1 MSWPLEGFEIAVQ
14 DALKERF
21 DRDEFIRKAIPKG
34 KAELI
39 EALQKFEKDTKE
51 YWDCYCRILK
61 EYWNCYCRIL
71 AENGCERFAK
81 SSIEH
86 FDFNSTDTLSIMRE
100 GGDIRFWA
108 KHKPSISAESTT
120 IFDIT
125 LEGDKIIVTE
135 FNSEINLPTLYFWR
149 DHINDNF
156 QSRYLSRLVERAR
169 GVKCD

>member
-1 MSWPLEGFEIAVQ
+1 MSWTLEGFEIAVQ

-21 DRDEFIRKAIPKG
+21 ERDEVNRKAIPKG

-51 YWDCYCRILK
+51 YWDCYCRIL
-61 EYWNCYCRIL
+61 

-86 FDFNSTDTLSIMRE
+86 FDFTPTDTLSIMRE
-100 GGDIRFWA
+100 GGNIRFWA
-108 KHKPSISAESTT
+108 KQKPSISAEATT
-120 IFDIT
+120 IFDIS
-125 LEGDKIIVTE
+125 LEGGKIIVTY

-149 DHINDNF
+149 DHINDNL
-156 QSRYLSRLVERAR
+156 QSRYFSRLVERAR
-169 GVKCD
+169 GVKHD

>member
-1 MSWPLEGFEIAVQ
+1 MRWWPLEGFEIAVQ

-21 DRDEFIRKAIPKG
+21 EREEFNRKAIPKG

-39 EALQKFEKDTKE
+39 EALQKFATDTKE
-51 YWDCYCRILK
+51 YWD
-61 EYWNCYCRIL
+61 CYCRIL

-100 GGDIRFWA
+100 GENMRFWA
-108 KHKPSISAESTT
+108 KQKPFMSTESIT
-120 IFDIT
+120 IFDIS
-125 LEGDKIIVTE
+125 LEGDEVIVTE
-135 FNSEINLPTLYFWR
+135 FNSEIDLPTLSFWR
-149 DHINDNF
+149 DHIDDNF
-156 QSRYLSRLVERAR
+156 QSRYFSRLVERAR

>member
-21 DRDEFIRKAIPKG
+21 DRDEFNRKAIPKG
-34 KAELI
+34 KAKLI

-51 YWDCYCRILK
+51 YWDCYCRILS
-61 EYWNCYCRIL
+61 
-71 AENGCERFAK
+71 ENDCERFVK

-86 FDFNSTDTLSIMRE
+86 FDFPPTNTLSIMRE

-108 KHKPSISAESTT
+108 KQKLSMSAESTT
-120 IFDIT
+120 VFDIS
-125 LEGDKIIVTE
+125 LEGDKIIVTY

-149 DHINDNF
+149 DHIDDNF
-156 QSRYLSRLVERAR
+156 QSRYFSRLVERAR
-169 GVKCD
+169 GVEHD

>member
-1 MSWPLEGFEIAVQ
+1 MSWPLEGFELAVQ

-21 DRDEFIRKAIPKG
+21 DLDEFNRKAIPKG

-51 YWDCYCRILK
+51 YWDCYYRILS
-61 EYWNCYCRIL
+61 
-71 AENGCERFAK
+71 ENGCESFAK
-81 SSIEH
+81 SCIEH
-86 FDFNSTDTLSIMRE
+86 FDFTSTNTLSIMRE

-108 KHKPSISAESTT
+108 KQKPSMPAESTT
-120 IFDIT
+120 VFDIS
-125 LEGDKIIVTE
+125 LEGDKIIVTY

-149 DHINDNF
+149 DHIDDNF

-169 GVKCD
+169 GVKHD

>member
-1 MSWPLEGFEIAVQ
+1 MSWPLEGFELAVQ

-21 DRDEFIRKAIPKG
+21 DRDEFNRKAIPKG

-51 YWDCYCRILK
+51 YWDCYYRILS
-61 EYWNCYCRIL
+61 
-71 AENGCERFAK
+71 ENGCERFAK

-86 FDFNSTDTLSIMRE
+86 FDFTSTDTLSIMRE
-100 GGDIRFWA
+100 GRYIRFWA
-108 KHKPSISAESTT
+108 KQKPSMSAESTT
-120 IFDIT
+120 IFDIS
-125 LEGDKIIVTE
+125 LEGDKITVTY

-149 DHINDNF
+149 DHIDDNF

-169 GVKCD
+169 GVKHD

>member
-1 MSWPLEGFEIAVQ
+1 MSWTLEGFEIAVQ

-21 DRDEFIRKAIPKG
+21 ERDEVNRKAIPKG

-51 YWDCYCRILK
+51 YWDCYCRIL
-61 EYWNCYCRIL
+61 

-86 FDFNSTDTLSIMRE
+86 FDFTSTDTLSIMRE
-100 GGDIRFWA
+100 GGNIRFWA
-108 KHKPSISAESTT
+108 KQKPSISAEATT
-120 IFDIT
+120 IFDIS
-125 LEGDKIIVTE
+125 LEGDKIIVTY

-149 DHINDNF
+149 DHINDNL
-156 QSRYLSRLVERAR
+156 QSRYFSRLVERAR
-169 GVKCD
+169 GVKRD

>member
-21 DRDEFIRKAIPKG
+21 ERDEFNHKAIPKG

-39 EALQKFEKDTKE
+39 EALQKFGKDTKE
-51 YWDCYCRILK
+51 YWD
-61 EYWNCYCRIL
+61 CYCRIL

-86 FDFNSTDTLSIMRE
+86 FDFTSTDTLSIMRE
-100 GGDIRFWA
+100 GRNIRFWA
-108 KHKPSISAESTT
+108 KQKPSMFTESTT
-120 IFDIT
+120 IFDIS
-125 LEGDKIIVTE
+125 LEGDKIIVTY
-135 FNSEINLPTLYFWR
+135 FNSEINLPTLSFWR
-149 DHINDNF
+149 DHIDDNF
-156 QSRYLSRLVERAR
+156 QSRYFSRLVERAR

>member
-1 MSWPLEGFEIAVQ
+1 MSWPLEGFELAVQ

-21 DRDEFIRKAIPKG
+21 DRDEFNRKAIPKG

-51 YWDCYCRILK
+51 YWDCYCRILS
-61 EYWNCYCRIL
+61 
-71 AENGCERFAK
+71 ENGCERFAK

-86 FDFNSTDTLSIMRE
+86 FDFTSTNTLSIMRE

-108 KHKPSISAESTT
+108 KQKTSMSAESTNV
-120 IFDIT
+120 FDIS

-135 FNSEINLPTLYFWR
+135 FDSEISLPTLHFWK
-149 DHINDNF
+149 DHINEGF

-169 GVKCD
+169 GVKHD

>member
-21 DRDEFIRKAIPKG
+21 DRDEFNRKAIPKG

-39 EALQKFEKDTKE
+39 EALQKFEKATKE
-51 YWDCYCRILK
+51 YWDCYCHILS
-61 EYWNCYCRIL
+61 
-71 AENGCERFAK
+71 ENDCERFVK

-86 FDFNSTDTLSIMRE
+86 FDFPPTNTLSIMRE

-108 KHKPSISAESTT
+108 KQKPSMSAESTT
-120 IFDIT
+120 VFDIS

-149 DHINDNF
+149 DHIDDNF

-169 GVKCD
+169 GVKHD

>member
-21 DRDEFIRKAIPKG
+21 ERDEFNHKAIPKG

-51 YWDCYCRILK
+51 YWDCYCRIL
-61 EYWNCYCRIL
+61 

-86 FDFNSTDTLSIMRE
+86 FDFTSTDTLSIMRE
-100 GGDIRFWA
+100 GRNVRFWA
-108 KHKPSISAESTT
+108 KQKPSMFTESTT
-120 IFDIT
+120 IFDIS
-125 LEGDKIIVTE
+125 LEGDKIIVTY
-135 FNSEINLPTLYFWR
+135 FNSEINLPTLSFWR

-156 QSRYLSRLVERAR
+156 QSRYFSRLIERAR

>member
-1 MSWPLEGFEIAVQ
+1 MSWTLEGFELAVQ

-21 DRDEFIRKAIPKG
+21 ERDEFNCKAIPKG

-51 YWDCYCRILK
+51 YWDCYCRIL
-61 EYWNCYCRIL
+61 

-86 FDFNSTDTLSIMRE
+86 FDFTSTDTLSIMRE

-108 KHKPSISAESTT
+108 EQKPSTSAEATT
-120 IFDIT
+120 IFDIS
-125 LEGDKIIVTE
+125 LEGDKIIVTY

-149 DHINDNF
+149 DHINDNL
-156 QSRYLSRLVERAR
+156 QSRYFSRLVERAR
-169 GVKCD
+169 GVKHD

>member
-1 MSWPLEGFEIAVQ
+1 MSWTLEGFELAVQ

-21 DRDEFIRKAIPKG
+21 ERDEVNRKAIPKG

-51 YWDCYCRILK
+51 YWDCYCRIL
-61 EYWNCYCRIL
+61 

-86 FDFNSTDTLSIMRE
+86 FDFTSTDTLSIMRE
-100 GGDIRFWA
+100 GGNIRFWA
-108 KHKPSISAESTT
+108 KQKPSISAEATT
-120 IFDIT
+120 IFDIS
-125 LEGDKIIVTE
+125 LEGDKIIVTY

-149 DHINDNF
+149 DHINDNL
-156 QSRYLSRLVERAR
+156 QSRYFSRLVERAR
-169 GVKCD
+169 GVKHD

>member
-21 DRDEFIRKAIPKG
+21 DRDEFNRKAIPKG

-51 YWDCYCRILK
+51 YWDCYCRILS
-61 EYWNCYCRIL
+61 
-71 AENGCERFAK
+71 ENGCERFAK

-86 FDFNSTDTLSIMRE
+86 FDFTSTNTLSIMRE

-120 IFDIT
+120 IFDIS
-125 LEGDKIIVTE
+125 LEGVKIIVTE
-135 FNSEINLPTLYFWR
+135 FNSEISLPTLYFWK
-149 DHINDNF
+149 DHINEGF

-169 GVKCD
+169 GVKYD

>member
-21 DRDEFIRKAIPKG
+21 DRDEFNRKAIPKG

-39 EALQKFEKDTKE
+39 EALQKFEKGTKE
-51 YWDCYCRILK
+51 YWDCYCRILS
-61 EYWNCYCRIL
+61 
-71 AENGCERFAK
+71 ENDCERFVK
-81 SSIEH
+81 SGIEH
-86 FDFNSTDTLSIMRE
+86 FDFPPTNTLSIMRE

-108 KHKPSISAESTT
+108 KQKPSMSAESTT
-120 IFDIT
+120 VFDISI
-125 LEGDKIIVTE
+125 EGDKIIVTY

-149 DHINDNF
+149 DHIDDNF

-169 GVKCD
+169 GVKHD

>member
-21 DRDEFIRKAIPKG
+21 EREEFNRKAIPKG

-39 EALQKFEKDTKE
+39 EALQKFATDTKE
-51 YWDCYCRILK
+51 YWD
-61 EYWNCYCRIL
+61 CYCRIL

-100 GGDIRFWA
+100 GRNIRFWA
-108 KHKPSISAESTT
+108 KQKPSMSAESIT
-120 IFDIT
+120 IFDIS
-125 LEGDKIIVTE
+125 LEGDKAIVTE
-135 FNSEINLPTLYFWR
+135 FTSKINLPTLSFWR
-149 DHINDNF
+149 GHIDDNF
-156 QSRYLSRLVERAR
+156 QSRYFSRLVERAR